1 MDIDMHRCD
10 VQLYRRASMKETVP
24 MTIDTVAADG
34 GRHPLRPL
42 PGSAAWYGRDLARS
56 DEWVYRLSR
65 AETEELLR
73 LVHALRGVPREQ
85 VGLSDVRLDALAS
98 AMQAW
103 RESLRRGRGFV
114 LVRGLPLDRMSDQ
127 DAALAY
133 WALGL
138 HLGTPAPQ
146 NFLGETLVDIR
157 DTGAD
162 PNDPSTRLYKT
173 RAEQDF
179 HTDGADIIG
188 LLCLRTSKSGGASRI
203 VSSVTVFNEVLRQRP
218 DLAPVL
224 FRDFYWHYFE
234 PQMPAP
240 VHFVRP
246 ICTRRGA
253 GLNTFFIPWYIR
265 RAQELLDVPSMSAE
279 QVAALELLEATAND
293 PSLYLDMEFLPGDI
307 QLLKNSV
314 ILHKRTTYEDWEDPA
329 RKRHLLRLWLSA
341 PDFDDGDEQLRGGIT
356 LGRST

>member
-1 MDIDMHRCD
+1 MNSEPAPNPI
-10 VQLYRRASMKETVP
+10 SGP
-24 MTIDTVAADG
+24 
-34 GRHPLRPL
+34 
-42 PGSAAWYGRDLARS
+42 AAWYGRELALS
-56 DEWVYRLSR
+56 DEWVYRLSP
-65 AETEELLR
+65 AETDELIGW
-73 LVHALRGVPREQ
+73 VAALRRDGRAREEIRPDDVPL
-85 VGLSDVRLDALAS
+85 GALAP

-103 RESLRRGRGFV
+103 RAVLRGGRGFV
-114 LVRGLPLDRMSDQ
+114 LIRGLPLDRMSDA

-188 LLCLRTSKSGGASRI
+188 LLCLRPSRSGGASRI
-203 VSSVTVFNEVLRQRP
+203 VSSVTVFNEVLRRRP

-234 PQMPAP
+234 PQMAAP

-246 ICTRRGA
+246 ICSRRGG

-265 RAQELLDVPSMSAE
+265 RAQDLPGVPALSAE
-279 QVAALELLEATAND
+279 QAATVELLEATAND
-293 PSLYLDMEFLPGDI
+293 PALYLDMEFRPGDI

-314 ILHKRTTYEDWEDPA
+314 ILHKRTEYEDWDDPA
-329 RKRHLLRLWLSA
+329 RKRHLLRLWLAA
-341 PDFDDGDEQLRGGIT
+341 PDFDDGDEQLRRGIT
-356 LGRST
+356 LNPPSSHS

>member
-1 MDIDMHRCD
+1 MDIDMHRYN
-10 VQLYRRASMKETVP
+10 VQLYRRPSMKEERMQPVTG
-24 MTIDTVAADG
+24 A
-34 GRHPLRPL
+34 
-42 PGSAAWYGRDLARS
+42 SAWYGRDLARS
-56 DEWVYRLSR
+56 DEWVHHLSR
-65 AETEELLR
+65 AEIDDLLR
-73 LVHALRGVPREQ
+73 VVAAVRRTPRDQ
-85 VGLSDVRLDALAS
+85 VGAADVPLDALAP
-98 AMQAW
+98 AMAAW
-103 RESLRRGRGFV
+103 RETLRRGRGFV
-114 LVRGLPLDRMSDQ
+114 LIRGLPLERMSSE

-203 VSSVTVFNEVLRQRP
+203 VSSVTVFNEVLRRRP

-234 PQMPAP
+234 PQMDAP

-246 ICTRRGA
+246 ICTRRGS

-265 RAQELLDVPSMSAE
+265 RAQDLPGVPPLSGE
-279 QVAALELLEATAND
+279 QAATVELLEATAND
-293 PSLYLDMEFLPGDI
+293 PALYLDMEFLPGDI

-314 ILHKRTTYEDWEDPA
+314 ILHKRTTYEDWDEPA

-341 PDFDDGDEQLRGGIT
+341 PDFDDGDEQLRRGIN
-356 LGRST
+356 LNS

>member
-1 MDIDMHRCD
+1 MT
-10 VQLYRRASMKETVP
+10 QEAALRAISGP
-24 MTIDTVAADG
+24 AG
-34 GRHPLRPL
+34 
-42 PGSAAWYGRDLARS
+42 WYGRDLANG
-56 DEWVYRLSR
+56 DEWLYRLSPT
-65 AETEELLR
+65 ETEELLR
-73 LVHALRGVPREQ
+73 WVTALRRGGRPREQ
-85 VGLSDVRLDALAS
+85 IRVEDVPLGALAP
-98 AMQAW
+98 AMQTW
-103 RESLRRGRGFV
+103 RAMLRGGRGFV
-114 LVRGLPLDRMSDQ
+114 LIRGLPLDRMSDG

-157 DTGAD
+157 DTGAN

-188 LLCLRTSKSGGASRI
+188 LLCLRTSRSGGASRI
-203 VSSVTVFNEVLRQRP
+203 VSSVTVFNEVLRRRP
-218 DLAPVL
+218 DLAPTL

-234 PQMPAP
+234 PQMDAP

-246 ICTRRGA
+246 ICSRRGD

-265 RAQELLDVPSMSAE
+265 RAQDLAGVPALSAE
-279 QVAALELLEATAND
+279 QAAIVELLETTAND
-293 PSLYLDMEFLPGDI
+293 PALYLDMEFRPGDM

-329 RKRHLLRLWLSA
+329 RKRHLLRLWLAA
-341 PDFDDGDEQLRGGIT
+341 PDFDDGDEQLRRGIT
-356 LGRST
+356 LNAPSSHS